1 MRISDWSSDV
11 CSSDLGLS
19 ETDAERLLSAGSRT
33 YNQFTYDDQT
43 DNYQQDHYQALYS
56 HQFSSALNANIG
68 LHLTKGR
75 GYYEELKPG
84 EDFSGYGLEDII
96 TGGDTISTTDL
107 IRRSSEER
115 RVGKECVSTG
125 RSRWSQTN

>member
-75 GYYEELKPG
+75 GYYEDMKPG
-84 EDFSGYGLEDII
+84 EAFSGYGLEDIFN
-96 TGGDTISTTDL
+96 GGDPISTTNL
-107 IRRSSEER
+107 LSRLWLANNFRWATSHVGEEW
-115 RVGKECVSTG
+115 V
-125 RSRWSQTN
+125 

>member
-1 MRISDWSSDV
+1 MHISDWSSDV
-11 CSSDLGLS
+11 CSSDL
-19 ETDAERLLSAGSRT
+19 
-33 YNQFTYDDQT
+33 TYDDQT

-107 IRRSSEER
+107 IRRRWLDNTFYGLTYSLNSEPGQIGRASCRER
-115 RVGKECVSTG
+115 VCQYV
-125 RSRWSQTN
+125 